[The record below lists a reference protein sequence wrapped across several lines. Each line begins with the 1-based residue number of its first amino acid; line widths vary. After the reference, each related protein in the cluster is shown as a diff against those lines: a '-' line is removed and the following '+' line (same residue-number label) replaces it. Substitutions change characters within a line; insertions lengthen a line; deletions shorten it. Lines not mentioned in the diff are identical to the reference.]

1 MSTRSFALMGLW
13 RTTKTMRFLKALLLT
28 ASAGLGGL
36 AVAYASGLFEPLQAA
51 YPRAVWPALG
61 SFETISG
68 QPEPL
73 HYAPVLAALNT
84 RGQDLFEDAD
94 SHALLVLRGDRIALE
109 TYADG
114 YGPHTRFNSYS
125 LIKSV
130 VGALVLQAVSEGRI
144 ASLDDPVS
152 AYLPD
157 FGSERFGQ
165 QSVRSFLEMRS
176 GLDFEQESADKQDRL
191 VTYNPFGRL
200 ARLHAGGLASVED
213 ELQVRSDRAGQFA
226 YQNVNTAVLGHLLEK
241 VHGRPLDHL
250 LVERVWLPAGAARAD
265 WLRHGEEGSVTAYCC
280 LYATASD
287 WLKVGRF
294 LAQNGTP
301 ERPFLSEELWNLY
314 FGTGLSPK
322 ARTTGAYGTHIRH
335 NILDRKGE
343 ALQGS
348 FSYMMGQGG
357 QIVYMMPAKD
367 LVVVRF
373 GDRHSL
379 LHSTLY
385 SAWNSLPSGN

>member
-1 MSTRSFALMGLW
+1 
-13 RTTKTMRFLKALLLT
+13 MRILKALFLT
-28 ASAGLGGL
+28 AIAGFGGL
-36 AVAYASGLFEPLQAA
+36 AAAYAIGLFEPLQAA
-51 YPRAVWPALG
+51 YPRSVWPALG
-61 SFETISG
+61 SFKTIAG
-68 QPEPL
+68 QPKPL
-73 HYAPVLAALNT
+73 HYAPALAQLNT
-84 RGQDLFEDAD
+84 QGQDLFKNSG
-94 SHALLVLRGDRIALE
+94 SHALLVLRGERIVLE

-114 YGPHTRFNSYS
+114 YGPQTRFNSYS

-144 ASLDDPVS
+144 TSLDDPIN
-152 AYLPD
+152 AYLSDLGPGL
-157 FGSERFGQ
+157 FGRQ
-165 QSVRSFLEMRS
+165 TVRSFLEMRS
-176 GLDFEQESADKQDRL
+176 GLDFEKEGADKQDRL
-191 VTYNPFGRL
+191 TTYNPFGRL

-213 ELQVRSDRAGQFA
+213 ELQIRSDRVGQFA

-250 LVERVWLPAGAARAD
+250 LVERVWLPAGASRAD

-301 ERPFLSEELWNLY
+301 ERSFLSEELWNLY
-314 FGTGLSPK
+314 FGTGLSSK
-322 ARTTGAYGTHIRH
+322 ARTKGAYGTHIRH

-357 QIVYMMPAKD
+357 QIVYMMPDKD

-385 SAWNSLPSGN
+385 SAWNSL